1 MMKIV
6 ILRDYLMYNYAMLYI
21 TNYLLF
27 DIKILLFIILANNK
41 FITFN
46 KYEQNFWRKNNNKFF
61 TEKKQPITINKEIN
75 QIVVR
80 SIKIENSIEFVGFLV
95 YF

>member
-46 KYEQNFWRKNNNKFF
+46 KYEQNF
-61 TEKKQPITINKEIN
+61 
-75 QIVVR
+75 
-80 SIKIENSIEFVGFLV
+80 
-95 YF
+95 